1 MPLITCPDCEAR
13 ISDLA
18 PACPHCGRPADADL
32 DTGTVQ
38 PIELTA
44 KHWKGLRMAGWAVA
58 LGGALLA
65 SSSLPGNE
73 PARCPGNFRRYRNGR
88 LERAFAWWHHG

>member
-1 MPLITCPDCEAR
+1 MALITCPDCETR

-32 DTGTVQ
+32 DAERVQ

-65 SSSLPGNE
+65 SSSLPG
-73 PARCPGNFRRYRNGR
+73 AGLIGVLAIFGGIGMV
-88 LERAFAWWHHG
+88 AWSGFFAWWHHG